1 MSGMQES
8 ETTERRTLE
17 ARLRFLAEASA
28 TLAASLDYET
38 TLASVARLTVPALAD
53 LCVIYLRE
61 PSGSLRCV
69 ALSHADP
76 RKEALA
82 RDLLARF
89 AHAPDRP
96 YGPAAVMRTGQTAFY
111 PSITEEMLAAVVED
125 PALLAGFRDL
135 GLHASLV
142 VPLIAR
148 GQALGTISLLM
159 TESGRRFQPEDVA
172 LAEDLARRASVAVD
186 NAWLFQ
192 TAQEAMAQKDLAL
205 RALEA
210 ERARLEAVLQQM
222 PAAVVL
228 AEAPAGRIVFSN
240 AKVEQVLGEAVP
252 PLSNTA
258 DFERFWSAWP
268 RERGYAH
275 YDPSEWPLM
284 RAIQRGEALVDREF
298 ELVRPDG
305 RRATLL
311 TSTAPIHDRDGRIV
325 AAVATITDITSRKRA
340 EDGLRF
346 LAEAGEILASSLDYA
361 TTLKS
366 VARLAVPRLA
376 DWCGVDIVEEDGSV
390 SRLAVAHVDPAK
402 VEWAYQLQQRY
413 PFDPDA
419 PTGLARVL
427 RTGEAEFYPELS
439 EEMLLSSARDEEEKE
454 IIRRIGFSA
463 VMIVPLIARG
473 RTLGAITLV
482 SAESG
487 RRYDEDDLALARE
500 LARRAALAVDNARLY
515 REAQEAEARSRQQ
528 AARVRALAEAS
539 RAFAEASLDLQAV
552 LDTVS
557 RHIAGAID
565 DLCVVRLLSE
575 DGCWL
580 EPVAVHHTDPDAL
593 ALMRDLVARDPF
605 PADEGFLGQ
614 VIQRGEPLFIPQL
627 SDEDLARLIKP
638 EYAPYL
644 ERYRLA
650 SALAVPLRVG
660 GRVIGAIGAWRA
672 TPDRPF
678 TEDDLTFLQELADRA
693 AQAIDNARL
702 YQAAQEATRAR
713 ETFLSIASHEL
724 KTPLTTVKAY
734 GQLLQRFLEQ
744 PRLDRERLAHV
755 ASQLV
760 AQTERFETLINDLLD
775 VSRIQRGRLE
785 LRPQPTDLSGLAAEV
800 LARFEQAAE
809 RTSRHTLVLD
819 APAPVRGRWDPA
831 RIDQV
836 LTNLV
841 SNALKYSPQG
851 GEVRV
856 RVRQDGEA
864 AVVQVSDHGVG
875 IAPEEQARLFRP
887 FVRGERVRTSV
898 GGTGLGLYIAWE
910 MVAQHGG
917 EIAVESTP
925 GQGSTFTVRLPL
937 AGPEGAG
944 ESEDPSEG

>member
-1 MSGMQES
+1 
-8 ETTERRTLE
+8 
-17 ARLRFLAEASA
+17 
-28 TLAASLDYET
+28 
-38 TLASVARLTVPALAD
+38 
-53 LCVIYLRE
+53 

-69 ALSHADP
+69 ALSHTDP

-125 PALLAGFRDL
+125 PALLAPFREL

-142 VPLIAR
+142 VPLVAR
-148 GQALGTISLLM
+148 GQTLGTISLLL
-159 TESGRRFQPEDVA
+159 TEPGRRFQPEDVA

-228 AEAPAGRIVFSN
+228 AEAPSGRIVFSN

-268 RERGYAH
+268 RDRGYAH

-325 AAVATITDITSRKRA
+325 AAVATFTDITSRKRA

-419 PTGLARVL
+419 PSGLARVL

-439 EEMLLSSARDEEEKE
+439 EEMLLASARDAEEEE

-552 LDTVS
+552 IDTVS
-557 RHIAGAID
+557 RHIAQAID

-575 DGCWL
+575 DGRWL

-593 ALMRDLVARDPF
+593 ALMRELVARDPF

-614 VIQRGEPLFIPQL
+614 VIQRGESLFI
-627 SDEDLARLIKP
+627 
-638 EYAPYL
+638 
-644 ERYRLA
+644 
-650 SALAVPLRVG
+650 
-660 GRVIGAIGAWRA
+660 
-672 TPDRPF
+672 
-678 TEDDLTFLQELADRA
+678 
-693 AQAIDNARL
+693 
-702 YQAAQEATRAR
+702 
-713 ETFLSIASHEL
+713 
-724 KTPLTTVKAY
+724 
-734 GQLLQRFLEQ
+734 
-744 PRLDRERLAHV
+744 
-755 ASQLV
+755 
-760 AQTERFETLINDLLD
+760 
-775 VSRIQRGRLE
+775 
-785 LRPQPTDLSGLAAEV
+785 
-800 LARFEQAAE
+800 
-809 RTSRHTLVLD
+809 
-819 APAPVRGRWDPA
+819 
-831 RIDQV
+831 
-836 LTNLV
+836 
-841 SNALKYSPQG
+841 
-851 GEVRV
+851 
-856 RVRQDGEA
+856 
-864 AVVQVSDHGVG
+864 
-875 IAPEEQARLFRP
+875 
-887 FVRGERVRTSV
+887 
-898 GGTGLGLYIAWE
+898 
-910 MVAQHGG
+910 
-917 EIAVESTP
+917 
-925 GQGSTFTVRLPL
+925 
-937 AGPEGAG
+937 
-944 ESEDPSEG
+944 